1 MAQLTA
7 QQANDLAN
15 QFLALAQAI
24 GDFRYNH
31 WSDLSKAQHHRLAS
45 QHWSVL
51 NYGEDILA
59 LSTALIM
66 DDVSSSLASI
76 KTITG
81 QIKSTLGTL
90 KDIQKGID
98 ITAVIVMLGAAIISQ
113 SPIAIAGAVQEL
125 GQRWRTLV

>member
-1 MAQLTA
+1 MAQLTS

-24 GDFRYNH
+24 GDFRNNH
-31 WSDLSKAQHHRLAS
+31 WNDLSKTQPHQLAG

-51 NYGEDILA
+51 NFGEDILA
-59 LSTALIM
+59 LSTGLIM
-66 DDVSSSLASI
+66 DDVAGSLKSI

-81 QIKSTLGTL
+81 QIKSSLGTL

-98 ITAVIVMLGAAIISQ
+98 IAAAIVTF
-113 SPIAIAGAVQEL
+113 GA
-125 GQRWRTLV
+125 

>member
-24 GDFRYNH
+24 GDFRYHH
-31 WSDLSKAQHHRLAS
+31 WNDLSKAQHQRLAS

-98 ITAVIVMLGAAIISQ
+98 ITAAIVMLGAAIISQ

>member
-31 WSDLSKAQHHRLAS
+31 WNDLSKVQHQRLAS

-90 KDIQKGID
+90 KDIQKGVD
-98 ITAVIVMLGAAIISQ
+98 ITAAIVMLGAAIISQ
-113 SPIAIAGAVQEL
+113 SPIAIAGAVLEL

>member
-31 WSDLSKAQHHRLAS
+31 WNDLSKVQHQRLAS

-81 QIKSTLGTL
+81 QIKSTLGML
-90 KDIQKGID
+90 KDIQKGVD
-98 ITAVIVMLGAAIISQ
+98 ITAAIVMLGAAIISQ
-113 SPIAIAGAVQEL
+113 SPIAIAGAVLEL

>member
-31 WSDLSKAQHHRLAS
+31 WNDLSKVQHQRLAS

-81 QIKSTLGTL
+81 QIKSSLGTL
-90 KDIQKGID
+90 KDIQKGIG
-98 ITAVIVMLGAAIISQ
+98 ITTVIVMLGAAIISQ
-113 SPIAIAGAVQEL
+113 SPIAIAGAIQEL

>member
-31 WSDLSKAQHHRLAS
+31 WSELSKAQHQRLAS

-81 QIKSTLGTL
+81 QIKSSLGTL
-90 KDIQKGID
+90 HDIQKGIG
-98 ITAVIVMLGAAIISQ
+98 ITTVIVMLGAAIISQ
-113 SPIAIAGAVQEL
+113 SPIAIAGAIEEL
-125 GQRWRTLV
+125 MKRWRTLV

>member
-7 QQANDLAN
+7 QQANDLSN

-31 WSDLSKAQHHRLAS
+31 WNDLSKAQHHRLAS

-59 LSTALIM
+59 LSTALII

-76 KTITG
+76 KMITG

-113 SPIAIAGAVQEL
+113 SPIAIAGAIQEL

>member
-31 WSDLSKAQHHRLAS
+31 WNDLSKAQHHRLAS

-66 DDVSSSLASI
+66 DDVSSSLGSI

>member
-1 MAQLTA
+1 MAQLTSR
-7 QQANDLAN
+7 QADDLAN

-31 WSDLSKAQHHRLAS
+31 WNDLSRVQHNRLAS

-66 DDVSSSLASI
+66 DDVSSSLASL

-81 QIKSTLGTL
+81 QIKSSLGAL
-90 KDIQKGID
+90 KDIQKGIG
-98 ITAVIVMLGAAIISQ
+98 ITTVIVMLGAAIISQ
-113 SPIAIAGAVQEL
+113 SPIAIAGAIEEL
-125 GQRWRTLV
+125 MKRWRTLV

>member
-1 MAQLTA
+1 MAQLTS
-7 QQANDLAN
+7 QQADDLAN

-31 WSDLSKAQHHRLAS
+31 WNDLSRVQHNRLAS

-59 LSTALIM
+59 LSTVLIM
-66 DDVSSSLASI
+66 DDIAPSLASI
-76 KTITG
+76 KKISG
-81 QIKSTLGTL
+81 QIKSSLGTL

-98 ITAVIVMLGAAIISQ
+98 ISAAIVTFGAAIISK
-113 SPIAIAGAVQEL
+113 SPIAIGEAIDDLV
-125 GQRWRTLV
+125 QRWRTLV

>member
-1 MAQLTA
+1 MAQLTS

-31 WSDLSKAQHHRLAS
+31 WNDLSKTQHHQLAG

-51 NYGEDILA
+51 NFGEDILA
-59 LSTALIM
+59 LSTGLIM
-66 DDVSSSLASI
+66 DDVAGSLKSI

-81 QIKSTLGTL
+81 QIKSSLGTL

-98 ITAVIVMLGAAIISQ
+98 IAAAIVTFGAAIISK
-113 SPIAIAGAVQEL
+113 SPIAIGEAVDDLAQK
-125 GQRWRTLV
+125 WRTLV

>member
-31 WSDLSKAQHHRLAS
+31 WNDLSKAQHHRLAS

-66 DDVSSSLASI
+66 DDVLNSLASI

-81 QIKSTLGTL
+81 QIKSSLGTL
-90 KDIQKGID
+90 ADIQKGINV
-98 ITAVIVMLGAAIISQ
+98 AASIVTLGAAIISQ
-113 SPIAIAGAVQEL
+113 SPIAIGEAIYEL
-125 GQRWRTLV
+125 SKRWRTLV

>member
-1 MAQLTA
+1 MAQLTS
-7 QQANDLAN
+7 QQADDLAN

-31 WSDLSKAQHHRLAS
+31 WSDLSRVQHNRLAS

-66 DDVSSSLASI
+66 DDVSSSLASL

-81 QIKSTLGTL
+81 QIKSSLGAL
-90 KDIQKGID
+90 KDIQKGIG
-98 ITAVIVMLGAAIISQ
+98 ITTVIVMLGAAIISQ
-113 SPIAIAGAVQEL
+113 SPIAIEGAIEEL
-125 GQRWRTLV
+125 MKRWRTLV

>member
-31 WSDLSKAQHHRLAS
+31 WSELSKAQHQRLAS

-66 DDVSSSLASI
+66 DDVSPSLASI
-76 KTITG
+76 KKISG
-81 QIKSTLGTL
+81 QIKSSLGTL
-90 KDIQKGID
+90 KVIQKGID
-98 ITAVIVMLGAAIISQ
+98 ISAAIVTFGAAIISK
-113 SPIAIAGAVQEL
+113 
-125 GQRWRTLV
+125 

>member
-31 WSDLSKAQHHRLAS
+31 WSELSKAQHQRLAS

-51 NYGEDILA
+51 NNGEDILA

-81 QIKSTLGTL
+81 QIKSSLGTL
-90 KDIQKGID
+90 KDIQKGIG
-98 ITAVIVMLGAAIISQ
+98 ITTVIVMLGAAIISQ
-113 SPIAIAGAVQEL
+113 SPIAIAGAIQEL